1 MCFVFSVASREK
13 KREHRG
19 VSLSVSYGGD
29 RRGFVA
35 RRRAKQDKHAAGGL
49 GEGEWRELT
58 ESERSGVEKDLM
70 PSNLALWVGFCL
82 A

>member
-13 KREHRG
+13 KGNTGGCLSPSATAAIGGFLWPGDEPSRTSTRREAWVR
-19 VSLSVSYGGD
+19 V
-29 RRGFVA
+29 R
-35 RRRAKQDKHAAGGL
+35 
-49 GEGEWRELT
+49 WRELT

>member
-1 MCFVFSVASREK
+1 MR
-13 KREHRG
+13 
-19 VSLSVSYGGD
+19 
-29 RRGFVA
+29 
-35 RRRAKQDKHAAGGL
+35 
-49 GEGEWRELT
+49 WRELT